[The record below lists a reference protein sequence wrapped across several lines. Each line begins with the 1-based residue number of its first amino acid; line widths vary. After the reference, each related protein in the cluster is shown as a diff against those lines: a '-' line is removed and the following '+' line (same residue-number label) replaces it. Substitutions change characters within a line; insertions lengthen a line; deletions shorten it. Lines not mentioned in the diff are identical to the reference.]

1 MSQKYVSIPRYLN
14 YLNKRR
20 IIYRRNPITDEPTQG
35 FEWGVYYEDGTYQC
49 YDLFRSKAKI
59 TTYRSLKWHLL
70 VLWYLNPKLDPDE
83 FTKLAELIA
92 NNDMGFIT
100 FSIPS
105 ELLKKIIYDVSM
117 CDLEEPP
124 KNKLRKFIFKDNCG
138 LTISEK
144 LSIVGTMIGKAKRIH
159 EDDIYECMLDMHD
172 MGKKITIE
180 KLARLLKCTARTI
193 HRNMSHELKR
203 EKELLNKTN
212 EKI

>member
-83 FTKLAELIA
+83 FTKLAEIIA

-100 FSIPS
+100 FSIPL

-172 MGKKITIE
+172 MGKKITIA
-180 KLARLLKCTARTI
+180 KLASLLKCTARTI

>member
-1 MSQKYVSIPRYLN
+1 MSQNYVSIPRHLN
-14 YLNKRR
+14 YLNRKR
-20 IIYRRNPITDEPTQG
+20 IVYRRNPITDEPTQG

-59 TTYRSLKWHLL
+59 TTYKSLKWHLL

-83 FTKLAELIA
+83 FTKLAEIIA
-92 NNDMGFIT
+92 NNNMGFIT
-100 FSIPS
+100 FSIPP
-105 ELLKKIIYDVSM
+105 ELLKKMIYDVSM

-138 LTISEK
+138 LTLSEK

-159 EDDIYECMLDMHD
+159 EDDIYECMLDLHD
-172 MGKKITIE
+172 MGKKITIA
-180 KLARLLKCTARTI
+180 KLASLLKCTARTI

>member
-1 MSQKYVSIPRYLN
+1 MSQNYVSIPRHLHYLN
-14 YLNKRR
+14 RKR
-20 IIYRRNPITDEPTQG
+20 IVYRRNPITDEPTQS

-83 FTKLAELIA
+83 FTKLAEIIA

-100 FSIPS
+100 FSIPP

-117 CDLEEPP
+117 CDLDQPP

-172 MGKKITIE
+172 MGKKITIA
-180 KLARLLKCTARTI
+180 KLASLLKCTTRTI
-193 HRNMSHELKR
+193 HRNMSNELKR

>member
-1 MSQKYVSIPRYLN
+1 MSHYVSIPRYLQ

-20 IIYRRNPITDEPTQG
+20 IVYRRNPITDEPTQC
-35 FEWGVYYEDGTYQC
+35 FDWGVYYEDGTYEC

-59 TTYRSLKWHLL
+59 TTYKSLKWHLL

-83 FTKLAELIA
+83 FTKLAEIIA
-92 NNDMGFIT
+92 NNNMGFIT
-100 FSIPS
+100 FSIPP
-105 ELLKKIIYDVSM
+105 ELLKKMIYDVSM

-138 LTISEK
+138 LTLSEK

-159 EDDIYECMLDMHD
+159 EDDIYECMLDLHD
-172 MGKKITIE
+172 MGKKITIA
-180 KLARLLKCTARTI
+180 KLASLLKCTARTI

>member
-1 MSQKYVSIPRYLN
+1 MSQNYVSIPRHLN
-14 YLNKRR
+14 YLNRKR
-20 IIYRRNPITDEPTQG
+20 IVYRRNPITDEPTQG
-35 FEWGVYYEDGTYQC
+35 FDWGVYYEDGTYQC

-83 FTKLAELIA
+83 FTKLAEIIA
-92 NNDMGFIT
+92 NNNMGFIT
-100 FSIPS
+100 FSIPP
-105 ELLKKIIYDVSM
+105 ELLKKMIYDVSM

-138 LTISEK
+138 LTLSEK

-159 EDDIYECMLDMHD
+159 EDDIYECMLDLHD
-172 MGKKITIE
+172 MGKKITIA
-180 KLARLLKCTARTI
+180 KLASLLKCTARTI

>member
-1 MSQKYVSIPRYLN
+1 MSHYVSIPRYLY

-20 IIYRRNPITDEPTQG
+20 IVYRRNPITDEPTQV
-35 FEWGVYYEDGTYQC
+35 FNWGLYYEDGTYEC

-59 TTYRSLKWHLL
+59 TTYKSLKWHLL

-83 FTKLAELIA
+83 FSKLAEIIT
-92 NNDMGFIT
+92 NHSYGFIT
-100 FSIPS
+100 FHVPA

-124 KNKLRKFIFKDNCG
+124 KNKLRKFIFKDNSG
-138 LTISEK
+138 LTLSEK
-144 LSIVGTMIGKAKRIH
+144 LSIVGKMIGKAKRIH

-172 MGKKITIE
+172 MGKKITISRI
-180 KLARLLKCTARTI
+180 AGLLNCSARTI
-193 HRNMSHELKR
+193 HRNMSNELKR

>member
-1 MSQKYVSIPRYLN
+1 MSHYVSIPRYLQ

-20 IIYRRNPITDEPTQG
+20 IVYRRNPITDEPTQV
-35 FEWGVYYEDGTYQC
+35 FNWGLYYEDGTYEC

-59 TTYRSLKWHLL
+59 TTYKSLKWHLL

-83 FTKLAELIA
+83 FSKLAEIIT
-92 NNDMGFIT
+92 NHSYGFIT
-100 FSIPS
+100 FHVPA

-124 KNKLRKFIFKDNCG
+124 KNKLRKFIFKDNSG
-138 LTISEK
+138 LTLSEK
-144 LSIVGTMIGKAKRIH
+144 LSIVGKMIGKAKRIH

-172 MGKKITIE
+172 MGKKITISRI
-180 KLARLLKCTARTI
+180 AGLLNCSARTI
-193 HRNMSHELKR
+193 HRNMSNELKR

>member
-1 MSQKYVSIPRYLN
+1 MSHYVSIPRYLY

-20 IIYRRNPITDEPTQG
+20 IVYRRNPITDEPTQG
-35 FEWGVYYEDGTYQC
+35 FDWGVYYEDGTYEC

-59 TTYRSLKWHLL
+59 TTYKSLKWHLL
-70 VLWYLNPKLDPDE
+70 VLWYLNPRLDPDE
-83 FTKLAELIA
+83 FAKLAEIIT
-92 NNDMGFIT
+92 NHKYGFIT
-100 FSIPS
+100 FHVPP

-124 KNKLRKFIFKDNCG
+124 KNKLRKFIFKDNSG
-138 LTISEK
+138 LTLSEK
-144 LSIVGTMIGKAKRIH
+144 LSIVGKMIGKAKRIH

-172 MGKKITIE
+172 MGNKITISR
-180 KLARLLKCTARTI
+180 LAGLLNCSARTI
-193 HRNMSHELKR
+193 HRNMSNELKR

>member
-1 MSQKYVSIPRYLN
+1 MSQKYVSIPRHLN
-14 YLNKRR
+14 YLNRKR
-20 IIYRRNPITDEPTQG
+20 IVYRRNPITDEPSQG

-83 FTKLAELIA
+83 FTKLAEVIA

-100 FSIPS
+100 FSIPP

-117 CDLEEPP
+117 CDLDQPP

-159 EDDIYECMLDMHD
+159 EDDIYECMLDVHD
-172 MGKKITIE
+172 MGKKITIT
-180 KLARLLKCTARTI
+180 KLAGLLKCTTRTI
-193 HRNMSHELKR
+193 HRNMSNDLKR